1 MKIIGIGDLVLDVYM
16 NEKEIIGITS
26 GMSFANIIY
35 NITRLLKEDK
45 NIGFESIIYGVCG
58 NDIAGNIILKEVEE
72 SGIQTKYITIK
83 DKKDTRK
90 FYIYLDENSNFVAS
104 KKKNYITK
112 KESWYSTSMVK
123 KDIPEELLSKENIYV
138 LGSVSK
144 NFRDIMDKIEEVEGK
159 VCLDLGH
166 IAAFRYISLSK
177 LKEMLTRKYY
187 IVNLNER
194 VAKYLLTRF
203 GYNEYKELK
212 QIFLTD
218 MFIIT
223 KGKEEIEIIL
233 KDNNYILK
241 NDNINYTEKDPS
253 GAGDLLFSHYI
264 VANIIREN
272 NMKTKKDIKE
282 EIQYFTKQELEEIY
296 NNANK
301 EIYNLVSKLGARI
314 GVDIKKPTEE
324 FVKIENTEE
333 ESKEVKEKNIHKLKN
348 AIEKLEE
355 RVESALLKYNEKA
368 EAGLELLKDLETNKN
383 QKYICIGSGGS
394 SIPSEFTKT
403 IINNTFG
410 VDIQTM
416 FPKEYLETNT
426 EKYMDYLNIICFSYS
441 GSSPEIVQ
449 LLNGKYNMAYIV
461 TKANEEDLKI
471 SLKENNVDISKI
483 RIISYN
489 NESSKERGFLS
500 IEGIIVPALIMHML
514 VEKKKK
520 EDILEL
526 FKKQFEKQKEKAE
539 DYFKENIEGLKKAF
553 KKKNIIDIYYDN
565 YTKPI
570 MCDLESKIVETGIY
584 RCTTHE
590 KKNFSHG
597 RFITLEKYPS
607 DVQIYLKLK
616 KDTKYDD
623 ELLKYLKIYS
633 KNLIILEVDEENN
646 NGILELLI
654 YSQLFIYEISKLL
667 KKDLS
672 NPDYSEDSMKI
683 YRYNKE
689 II

>member
-1 MKIIGIGDLVLDVYM
+1 MDIIE
-16 NEKEIIGITS
+16 EKEG
-26 GMSFANIIY
+26 
-35 NITRLLKEDK
+35 
-45 NIGFESIIYGVCG
+45 
-58 NDIAGNIILKEVEE
+58 
-72 SGIQTKYITIK
+72 
-83 DKKDTRK
+83 
-90 FYIYLDENSNFVAS
+90 
-104 KKKNYITK
+104 
-112 KESWYSTSMVK
+112 
-123 KDIPEELLSKENIYV
+123 
-138 LGSVSK
+138 
-144 NFRDIMDKIEEVEGK
+144 KI
-159 VCLDLGH
+159 CLDLGH
-166 IAAFRYISLSK
+166 IAAFRYVLVPD

-187 IVNLNER
+187 MVNLNVK
-194 VAKYLLTRF
+194 VANYLVKRF
-203 GYNEYKELK
+203 GYTDYKELK

-218 MFIIT
+218 ILIIT
-223 KGKEEIEIIL
+223 KGKEEIEIIG
-233 KDNNYILK
+233 KDYDYILK
-241 NDNINYTEKDPS
+241 NNNINYNEKDPT

-264 VANIIREN
+264 VANIIKNNKMEN
-272 NMKTKKDIKE
+272 GENIAKNNGDNVI
-282 EIQYFTKQELEEIY
+282 FTKQELEEIY
-296 NNANK
+296 DNANR

-314 GVDIKKPTEE
+314 GVEVKKPNEE
-324 FVKIENTEE
+324 FLKNENNIDGEEKIA
-333 ESKEVKEKNIHKLKN
+333 KERNIHKLKN

-355 RVESALLKYNEKA
+355 RVKSALLNYNEKA
-368 EAGLELLKDLETNKN
+368 EAGIELLKDLENNKN

-394 SIPSEFTKT
+394 SIPSEYTKT

-426 EKYMDYLNIICFSYS
+426 EKYMEHLNLICFSYS

-489 NESSKERGFLS
+489 NQSTKERGFLS
-500 IEGIIVPALIMHML
+500 IEGIIVPALIMYML

-520 EDILEL
+520 EEIFEL
-526 FKKQFEKQKEKAE
+526 FKKQFEKQKEKVE
-539 DYFKENIEGLKKAF
+539 NYFKENIEVLKKAF

-607 DVQIYLKLK
+607 DVQIYLKSK
-616 KDTKYDD
+616 KDTKYDN

-633 KNLIILEVDEENN
+633 KNLIILEPDEENN

>member
-16 NEKEIIGITS
+16 NEKEIVGITS
-26 GMSFANIIY
+26 GMSFANVIY

-45 NIGFESIIYGVCG
+45 NIEFESIIYGVCG
-58 NDIAGNIILKEVEE
+58 NDIAGNIILKEAEE

-144 NFRDIMDKIEEVEGK
+144 NFRDIMDMIEEKEGK
-159 VCLDLGH
+159 ICLDLGH

-218 MFIIT
+218 MLIIT
-223 KGKEEIEIIL
+223 KGKEEIEIFV

-241 NDNINYTEKDPS
+241 NDNINYNEKDPS

-333 ESKEVKEKNIHKLKN
+333 ESKEVKEKNINKLKN

-355 RVESALLKYNEKA
+355 RVESALLNYNEKA

-426 EKYMDYLNIICFSYS
+426 EKYMEYLNIICFSYS

-449 LLNGKYNMAYIV
+449 LLNGKYNNAYIV
-461 TKANEEDLKI
+461 TKANGEDLKI
-471 SLKENNVDISKI
+471 SLEEKNIDTSKI
-483 RIISYN
+483 RVISYN

-500 IEGIIVPALIMHML
+500 IEGIIVPSLIMYML

-520 EDILEL
+520 EEMIKV
-526 FKKQFEKQKEKAE
+526 FKEQLEKQREKVE
-539 DYFKENIEGLKKAF
+539 NYFKENIEGLKKAF

-623 ELLKYLKIYS
+623 ELLKYLSIYS
-633 KNLIILEVDEENN
+633 KNLIILEPDEENN

>member
-1 MKIIGIGDLVLDVYM
+1 MDIIE
-16 NEKEIIGITS
+16 EKEG
-26 GMSFANIIY
+26 
-35 NITRLLKEDK
+35 
-45 NIGFESIIYGVCG
+45 
-58 NDIAGNIILKEVEE
+58 
-72 SGIQTKYITIK
+72 
-83 DKKDTRK
+83 
-90 FYIYLDENSNFVAS
+90 
-104 KKKNYITK
+104 
-112 KESWYSTSMVK
+112 
-123 KDIPEELLSKENIYV
+123 
-138 LGSVSK
+138 
-144 NFRDIMDKIEEVEGK
+144 KI
-159 VCLDLGH
+159 CLDLGH
-166 IAAFRYISLSK
+166 IAAFRYVLVPD

-187 IVNLNER
+187 MVNLNVK
-194 VAKYLLTRF
+194 VANYLVKRF
-203 GYNEYKELK
+203 GYTDYKELK

-218 MFIIT
+218 ILIIT
-223 KGKEEIEIIL
+223 KGKEEIEIIG
-233 KDNNYILK
+233 KDYDYILK
-241 NDNINYTEKDPS
+241 NNNINYNEKDPT

-264 VANIIREN
+264 VANIIKNNKREN
-272 NMKTKKDIKE
+272 VANIVKNKGDNVI
-282 EIQYFTKQELEEIY
+282 FTKQELEEIY
-296 NNANK
+296 DNANR

-314 GVDIKKPTEE
+314 GVEVKKPNEE
-324 FVKIENTEE
+324 FLKNENNIDGEEKI
-333 ESKEVKEKNIHKLKN
+333 VKERNIHKLKN

-355 RVESALLKYNEKA
+355 RVKSALLNYNEKA

-471 SLKENNVDISKI
+471 SLEEKNIDISKI

-500 IEGIIVPALIMHML
+500 IEGIIVPALIMYML

-520 EDILEL
+520 EDVLTL
-526 FKKQFEKQKEKAE
+526 FKKQFEKQKEKVE
-539 DYFKENIEGLKKAF
+539 NYFKENIEGLKKAF
-553 KKKNIIDIYYDN
+553 KKNNIIDIYYDN

-570 MCDLESKIVETGIY
+570 MCDLESKIVETGIF

-623 ELLKYLKIYS
+623 ELLKYLSIYS
-633 KNLIILEVDEENN
+633 KNLIILEPDEESN

>member
-1 MKIIGIGDLVLDVYM
+1 MDMIE
-16 NEKEIIGITS
+16 EKEG
-26 GMSFANIIY
+26 
-35 NITRLLKEDK
+35 
-45 NIGFESIIYGVCG
+45 
-58 NDIAGNIILKEVEE
+58 
-72 SGIQTKYITIK
+72 
-83 DKKDTRK
+83 
-90 FYIYLDENSNFVAS
+90 
-104 KKKNYITK
+104 
-112 KESWYSTSMVK
+112 
-123 KDIPEELLSKENIYV
+123 
-138 LGSVSK
+138 
-144 NFRDIMDKIEEVEGK
+144 KI
-159 VCLDLGH
+159 CLDLGH
-166 IAAFRYISLSK
+166 IAAFRYVLVPD

-187 IVNLNER
+187 MVNLNVK
-194 VAKYLLTRF
+194 VANYLIKRF
-203 GYNEYKELK
+203 GYTDYKELK
-212 QIFLTD
+212 QIFQTD
-218 MFIIT
+218 ILIIT
-223 KGKEEIEIIL
+223 KGKEEIEIIG
-233 KDNNYILK
+233 KDYDYILK
-241 NDNINYTEKDPS
+241 NNNINYNEKDPT

-264 VANIIREN
+264 VANIIKNNKMEKGEN
-272 NMKTKKDIKE
+272 IAKNKGDNVI
-282 EIQYFTKQELEEIY
+282 FTKQELEEIY
-296 NNANK
+296 DNANR

-314 GVDIKKPTEE
+314 GVEVKKPNEE
-324 FVKIENTEE
+324 FLKIENNIDGEE
-333 ESKEVKEKNIHKLKN
+333 KIAKERNIHKLKN
-348 AIEKLEE
+348 AIDKLEE
-355 RVESALLKYNEKA
+355 RVESALLAYNEKS
-368 EAGLELLKDLETNKN
+368 EAGIELLKDLESNKK

-394 SIPSEFTKT
+394 SIPSEYTKT

-449 LLNGKYNMAYIV
+449 LLNGKYNRAYIV

-471 SLKENNVDISKI
+471 SLKESNVDISKI

-489 NESSKERGFLS
+489 NQSTKERGFLS
-500 IEGIIVPALIMHML
+500 IEGIIVPVLIMHML

-526 FKKQFEKQKEKAE
+526 FKKQFEKQKEKVE
-539 DYFKENIEGLKKAF
+539 NYFKENNEELKKSF
-553 KKKNIIDIYYDN
+553 KKNNIIDIYYDN

-570 MCDLESKIVETGIY
+570 MCDLESKIVETGIF
-584 RCTTHE
+584 RCAIHE

-616 KDTKYDD
+616 KDTKYDN
-623 ELLKYLKIYS
+623 ELLKYLSIYS
-633 KNLIILEVDEENN
+633 KNLIILEADEENN

>member
-1 MKIIGIGDLVLDVYM
+1 MDIIE
-16 NEKEIIGITS
+16 EKEG
-26 GMSFANIIY
+26 
-35 NITRLLKEDK
+35 
-45 NIGFESIIYGVCG
+45 
-58 NDIAGNIILKEVEE
+58 
-72 SGIQTKYITIK
+72 
-83 DKKDTRK
+83 
-90 FYIYLDENSNFVAS
+90 
-104 KKKNYITK
+104 
-112 KESWYSTSMVK
+112 
-123 KDIPEELLSKENIYV
+123 
-138 LGSVSK
+138 
-144 NFRDIMDKIEEVEGK
+144 KI
-159 VCLDLGH
+159 CLDLGH
-166 IAAFRYISLSK
+166 IAAFRYVLVPD

-187 IVNLNER
+187 MVNLNVK
-194 VAKYLLTRF
+194 VANYLVKRF
-203 GYNEYKELK
+203 GYIDYKELK
-212 QIFLTD
+212 QIFQTD
-218 MFIIT
+218 ILIIT
-223 KGKEEIEIIL
+223 KGKEEIEIIG
-233 KDNNYILK
+233 KDYDYILK
-241 NDNINYTEKDPS
+241 NNNINYNEKDPT

-264 VANIIREN
+264 VANIIKNNKRGNREKN
-272 NMKTKKDIKE
+272 KE
-282 EIQYFTKQELEEIY
+282 DNIIFTKQELEEIY
-296 NNANK
+296 DNANR

-314 GVDIKKPTEE
+314 GVEVKKPNEE
-324 FVKIENTEE
+324 FLKNENNIDGEEKIA
-333 ESKEVKEKNIHKLKN
+333 KERNIHKLKN
-348 AIEKLEE
+348 AIDKLEE
-355 RVESALLKYNEKA
+355 RVESALLAYNEKS
-368 EAGLELLKDLETNKN
+368 EAGIELLKDLENNKN

-394 SIPSEFTKT
+394 NIPSEFTKT

-426 EKYMDYLNIICFSYS
+426 EKYMEHLNLICFSYS

-461 TKANEEDLKI
+461 TKANEENLKI

-489 NESSKERGFLS
+489 NQSTKERGFLS
-500 IEGIIVPALIMHML
+500 IEGIIVPSLIIHML
-514 VEKKKK
+514 IKNIKK
-520 EDILEL
+520 EEMLKV
-526 FKKQFEKQKEKAE
+526 FKEQLEKQREKVGK
-539 DYFKENIEGLKKAF
+539 YFKENNEQLKKAF
-553 KKKNIIDIYYDN
+553 KKNNIIDIYYDN

-584 RCTTHE
+584 RCATHE

-623 ELLKYLKIYS
+623 ELLKYLSIYG
-633 KNLIILEVDEENN
+633 KNLIILEPDEEDNK
-646 NGILELLI
+646 GILELLI

>member
-1 MKIIGIGDLVLDVYM
+1 MDIIE
-16 NEKEIIGITS
+16 EKEG
-26 GMSFANIIY
+26 
-35 NITRLLKEDK
+35 
-45 NIGFESIIYGVCG
+45 
-58 NDIAGNIILKEVEE
+58 
-72 SGIQTKYITIK
+72 
-83 DKKDTRK
+83 
-90 FYIYLDENSNFVAS
+90 
-104 KKKNYITK
+104 
-112 KESWYSTSMVK
+112 
-123 KDIPEELLSKENIYV
+123 
-138 LGSVSK
+138 
-144 NFRDIMDKIEEVEGK
+144 KI
-159 VCLDLGH
+159 CLDLGH
-166 IAAFRYISLSK
+166 IAAFRYVLVPD

-187 IVNLNER
+187 MVNLNVK
-194 VAKYLLTRF
+194 VANYLVKRF
-203 GYNEYKELK
+203 GYTDYKELK
-212 QIFLTD
+212 QIFQTD
-218 MFIIT
+218 ILIIT
-223 KGKEEIEIIL
+223 KGKEEIEIIG
-233 KDNNYILK
+233 KDYDYILK
-241 NDNINYTEKDPS
+241 NNNINYNEKDPT

-264 VANIIREN
+264 VANIIKNNKREN
-272 NMKTKKDIKE
+272 GGNITKNKGDNVI
-282 EIQYFTKQELEEIY
+282 FTKQELEEIY
-296 NNANK
+296 DNANK

-314 GVDIKKPTEE
+314 GVEVKKPNEE
-324 FVKIENTEE
+324 FLKIENNIDDEE
-333 ESKEVKEKNIHKLKN
+333 KNLKERNIHKLKN
-348 AIEKLEE
+348 AIDKLEE
-355 RVESALLKYNEKA
+355 RVESALLAYNEKS
-368 EAGLELLKDLETNKN
+368 EAGIELLKDLENNKN

-394 SIPSEFTKT
+394 NIPSEFTKT

-426 EKYMDYLNIICFSYS
+426 EKYMEHLNLICFSYS

-449 LLNGKYNMAYIV
+449 LLNGKYNKVYIV
-461 TKANEEDLKI
+461 TKANEDDLKI

-489 NESSKERGFLS
+489 NQSTKERGFLS

-520 EDILEL
+520 DDILEL
-526 FKKQFEKQKEKAE
+526 FKKQFEKQKVEK
-539 DYFKENIEGLKKAF
+539 YFKENNEQLKKAF
-553 KKKNIIDIYYDN
+553 KKNNIIDIYYDN

-584 RCTTHE
+584 RCATHE

-616 KDTKYDD
+616 KDTKYDN

-633 KNLIILEVDEENN
+633 KNLIILESDEEND

>member
-26 GMSFANIIY
+26 GMSFANLIY

-45 NIGFESIIYGVCG
+45 NIEFESIIYGVCG
-58 NDIAGNIILKEVEE
+58 NDIAGNIILKELEE

-123 KDIPEELLSKENIYV
+123 KDIPEELLSRENIYV

-159 VCLDLGH
+159 VCLDLGQT
-166 IAAFRYISLSK
+166 ASFRYISLSK

-218 MFIIT
+218 MLIIT
-223 KGKEEIEIIL
+223 KGKEEIEIFV
-233 KDNNYILK
+233 KDINYVLK
-241 NDNINYTEKDPS
+241 NENINYTEKDPS

-264 VANIIREN
+264 VANILREN

-282 EIQYFTKQELEEIY
+282 ESQYFTKQELEQIY
-296 NNANK
+296 NNANE

-355 RVESALLKYNEKA
+355 RVESALLNYNEKS
-368 EAGLELLKDLETNKN
+368 EAGLELLKDLESNKK

-410 VDIQTM
+410 IDIQTM

-449 LLNGKYNMAYIV
+449 LLNGKYNKAYIV
-461 TKANEEDLKI
+461 TKANEDDLKI
-471 SLKENNVDISKI
+471 SLKESNVDISKV

-500 IEGIIVPALIMHML
+500 IEGIIVPALIMYML

-526 FKKQFEKQKEKAE
+526 FKKQFDKQKEKVE
-539 DYFKENIEGLKKAF
+539 NYFKENIEGLKKAF

-570 MCDLESKIVETGIY
+570 MCDLESKIVETGIF
-584 RCTTHE
+584 RCAIHE

-616 KDTKYDD
+616 KDTKYDN
-623 ELLKYLKIYS
+623 ELLKYLSIYS
-633 KNLIILEVDEENN
+633 KNLIILEPDEENN

-672 NPDYSEDSMKI
+672 NPDYSEYSMKI

>member
-1 MKIIGIGDLVLDVYM
+1 MDMIE
-16 NEKEIIGITS
+16 EKEG
-26 GMSFANIIY
+26 
-35 NITRLLKEDK
+35 
-45 NIGFESIIYGVCG
+45 
-58 NDIAGNIILKEVEE
+58 
-72 SGIQTKYITIK
+72 
-83 DKKDTRK
+83 
-90 FYIYLDENSNFVAS
+90 
-104 KKKNYITK
+104 
-112 KESWYSTSMVK
+112 
-123 KDIPEELLSKENIYV
+123 
-138 LGSVSK
+138 
-144 NFRDIMDKIEEVEGK
+144 KI
-159 VCLDLGH
+159 CLDLGH
-166 IAAFRYISLSK
+166 IAAFRYVLVPD

-187 IVNLNER
+187 MVNLNVK
-194 VAKYLLTRF
+194 VANYLVKRF
-203 GYNEYKELK
+203 GYTDYKELK

-218 MFIIT
+218 ILIIT
-223 KGKEEIEIIL
+223 KGKEEIEIIG
-233 KDNNYILK
+233 KDYDYILK
-241 NDNINYTEKDPS
+241 NNNINYNEKDPT

-264 VANIIREN
+264 VANIIKNNKMEN
-272 NMKTKKDIKE
+272 GENIAKNKGDNVI
-282 EIQYFTKQELEEIY
+282 FTKQELEEIY
-296 NNANK
+296 DNANR

-314 GVDIKKPTEE
+314 SVEVKKPNEE
-324 FVKIENTEE
+324 FLKIENNIDGEE
-333 ESKEVKEKNIHKLKN
+333 KNSKERNIHKLKN
-348 AIEKLEE
+348 AIDKLEE
-355 RVESALLKYNEKA
+355 RVESALLNYNEKA
-368 EAGLELLKDLETNKN
+368 EAGLELLKDLESNKK

-394 SIPSEFTKT
+394 SIPSEYTKT

-416 FPKEYLETNT
+416 FPKGYLETNT

-449 LLNGKYNMAYIV
+449 LLNGKYNRAYIV

-471 SLKENNVDISKI
+471 SLKESNVDISKI

-489 NESSKERGFLS
+489 NQSTKERGFLS
-500 IEGIIVPALIMHML
+500 IEGIIVPVLIMHML

-526 FKKQFEKQKEKAE
+526 FKKQFEKQKEKVE
-539 DYFKENIEGLKKAF
+539 NYFKENNEELKKSF
-553 KKKNIIDIYYDN
+553 KKNNIIDIYYDN

-570 MCDLESKIVETGIY
+570 MCDLESKIVETGIF
-584 RCTTHE
+584 RCAIHE

-616 KDTKYDD
+616 KDTKYDN
-623 ELLKYLKIYS
+623 ELLKYLSIYS
-633 KNLIILEVDEENN
+633 KNLIILEADEENN

>member
-1 MKIIGIGDLVLDVYM
+1 MYIIE
-16 NEKEIIGITS
+16 EKEG
-26 GMSFANIIY
+26 
-35 NITRLLKEDK
+35 
-45 NIGFESIIYGVCG
+45 
-58 NDIAGNIILKEVEE
+58 
-72 SGIQTKYITIK
+72 
-83 DKKDTRK
+83 
-90 FYIYLDENSNFVAS
+90 
-104 KKKNYITK
+104 
-112 KESWYSTSMVK
+112 
-123 KDIPEELLSKENIYV
+123 
-138 LGSVSK
+138 
-144 NFRDIMDKIEEVEGK
+144 KI
-159 VCLDLGH
+159 CLDLGH
-166 IAAFRYISLSK
+166 IAAFRYVLVPD

-187 IVNLNER
+187 MVNLNVK
-194 VAKYLLTRF
+194 VANYLVKRF
-203 GYNEYKELK
+203 GYTDYKELK
-212 QIFLTD
+212 QIFQTD
-218 MFIIT
+218 ILIIT
-223 KGKEEIEIIL
+223 KGKEEIEIIG
-233 KDNNYILK
+233 KDYDYILK
-241 NDNINYTEKDPS
+241 NNNINYNEKDPT

-264 VANIIREN
+264 VANIIKNNKMEKGEN
-272 NMKTKKDIKE
+272 IAKNNGDNVI
-282 EIQYFTKQELEEIY
+282 FTKQELEEIY
-296 NNANK
+296 DNANR

-314 GVDIKKPTEE
+314 GVEVKKPNEE
-324 FVKIENTEE
+324 FLKNENNIDGEEKIA
-333 ESKEVKEKNIHKLKN
+333 KERNIHKLKN
-348 AIEKLEE
+348 AIDKLEE
-355 RVESALLKYNEKA
+355 RVESALLAYNEKS
-368 EAGLELLKDLETNKN
+368 EAGIELLKDLESNKK

-394 SIPSEFTKT
+394 SIPSEYTKT

-426 EKYMDYLNIICFSYS
+426 EKYMEHLNLICFSYS

-449 LLNGKYNMAYIV
+449 LLNGKYNKTYIV

-489 NESSKERGFLS
+489 NQSTKERGFLS
-500 IEGIIVPALIMHML
+500 IEGIIVPYLRIHML
-514 VEKKKK
+514 IKNIKKEEMQKVFKEQLEKQREKVEK
-520 EDILEL
+520 
-526 FKKQFEKQKEKAE
+526 
-539 DYFKENIEGLKKAF
+539 YFKENNEQLKRAF
-553 KKKNIIDIYYDN
+553 KKNNIIDIYYDN

-570 MCDLESKIVETGIY
+570 MCDLESKIVETGIF
-584 RCTTHE
+584 RCTIHE

-616 KDTKYDD
+616 KDTKYDN

-633 KNLIILEVDEENN
+633 KNLIILESDEEND

-654 YSQLFIYEISKLL
+654 YSQLFIYEISKLI

>member
-1 MKIIGIGDLVLDVYM
+1 MDIIE
-16 NEKEIIGITS
+16 EKEG
-26 GMSFANIIY
+26 
-35 NITRLLKEDK
+35 
-45 NIGFESIIYGVCG
+45 
-58 NDIAGNIILKEVEE
+58 
-72 SGIQTKYITIK
+72 
-83 DKKDTRK
+83 
-90 FYIYLDENSNFVAS
+90 
-104 KKKNYITK
+104 
-112 KESWYSTSMVK
+112 
-123 KDIPEELLSKENIYV
+123 
-138 LGSVSK
+138 
-144 NFRDIMDKIEEVEGK
+144 KI
-159 VCLDLGH
+159 CLDLGH
-166 IAAFRYISLSK
+166 IAAFRYVLVPD

-187 IVNLNER
+187 MVNLNVK
-194 VAKYLLTRF
+194 VANYLVKRF
-203 GYNEYKELK
+203 GYIDYKELK
-212 QIFLTD
+212 QIFQTD
-218 MFIIT
+218 ILIIT
-223 KGKEEIEIIL
+223 KGKEEIEIIG
-233 KDNNYILK
+233 KDYDYILK
-241 NDNINYTEKDPS
+241 NNNINYNEKDPT

-264 VANIIREN
+264 VANIIKNNKREN
-272 NMKTKKDIKE
+272 GGNITKNKGDNVI
-282 EIQYFTKQELEEIY
+282 FTKQELEEIY
-296 NNANK
+296 DNANK

-314 GVDIKKPTEE
+314 GVEVKKPNEE
-324 FVKIENTEE
+324 FLKIENNIDDEE
-333 ESKEVKEKNIHKLKN
+333 KNLKERNIHKLKN
-348 AIEKLEE
+348 AIDKLEE
-355 RVESALLKYNEKA
+355 RVESALLAYNEKS
-368 EAGLELLKDLETNKN
+368 EAGIELLKDLENNKN

-394 SIPSEFTKT
+394 NIPSEFTKT

-426 EKYMDYLNIICFSYS
+426 EKYMEHLNLICFSYS

-449 LLNGKYNMAYIV
+449 LLNGKYNKVYIV
-461 TKANEEDLKI
+461 TKANEDDLKI

-489 NESSKERGFLS
+489 NQSTKERGFLS

-520 EDILEL
+520 DDILEL
-526 FKKQFEKQKEKAE
+526 FKKQFEKQKEKVE
-539 DYFKENIEGLKKAF
+539 KYFKENNEQLKKAF
-553 KKKNIIDIYYDN
+553 KKNNIIDIYYDN

-584 RCTTHE
+584 RCATHE

-616 KDTKYDD
+616 KDTKYDN
-623 ELLKYLKIYS
+623 ELLKYLKIYR
-633 KNLIILEVDEENN
+633 KNLIILESDEENDN
-646 NGILELLI
+646 EILELLI

>member
-1 MKIIGIGDLVLDVYM
+1 MDIIE
-16 NEKEIIGITS
+16 EKEG
-26 GMSFANIIY
+26 
-35 NITRLLKEDK
+35 
-45 NIGFESIIYGVCG
+45 
-58 NDIAGNIILKEVEE
+58 
-72 SGIQTKYITIK
+72 
-83 DKKDTRK
+83 
-90 FYIYLDENSNFVAS
+90 
-104 KKKNYITK
+104 
-112 KESWYSTSMVK
+112 
-123 KDIPEELLSKENIYV
+123 
-138 LGSVSK
+138 
-144 NFRDIMDKIEEVEGK
+144 KI
-159 VCLDLGH
+159 CLDLGH
-166 IAAFRYISLSK
+166 IAAFRYVLVPD

-187 IVNLNER
+187 MVNLNVK
-194 VAKYLLTRF
+194 VANYLVKRF
-203 GYNEYKELK
+203 GYTDYKELK
-212 QIFLTD
+212 QIFQTD
-218 MFIIT
+218 ILIIT
-223 KGKEEIEIIL
+223 KGKEEIEIIG
-233 KDNNYILK
+233 KDYDYILK
-241 NDNINYTEKDPS
+241 NNNINYNEKDPT

-264 VANIIREN
+264 VANIIKNNKMEN
-272 NMKTKKDIKE
+272 GENIAKNKGDNVI
-282 EIQYFTKQELEEIY
+282 FTKQELEEIY
-296 NNANK
+296 DNANR

-314 GVDIKKPTEE
+314 GVEVKKPNEE
-324 FVKIENTEE
+324 FLKIENNIDGEE
-333 ESKEVKEKNIHKLKN
+333 KIAKERNIHKLKN
-348 AIEKLEE
+348 AIDKLEE
-355 RVESALLKYNEKA
+355 RVESALLAYNEKA
-368 EAGLELLKDLETNKN
+368 EAGIKLLKDLETNKN

-394 SIPSEFTKT
+394 SIPSEYTKT

-426 EKYMDYLNIICFSYS
+426 EKHMEHLNLICFSYS
-441 GSSPEIVQ
+441 GSSTEIVQ
-449 LLNGKYNMAYIV
+449 LLNGKYNKAYIV

-489 NESSKERGFLS
+489 NQSTKERGFLS
-500 IEGIIVPALIMHML
+500 IEGIIVPSLIIHML
-514 VEKKKK
+514 IKNIKK
-520 EDILEL
+520 EKMIKV
-526 FKKQFEKQKEKAE
+526 FKKQLEKQREKVE
-539 DYFKENIEGLKKAF
+539 NYFKENIEVLKKAF

-570 MCDLESKIVETGIY
+570 MCDLESKIVETGIF
-584 RCTTHE
+584 RCTIHE

-616 KDTKYDD
+616 KDTKYDN

-633 KNLIILEVDEENN
+633 KNLIILESDEEND

-654 YSQLFIYEISKLL
+654 YSQLFIYEISKLI

>member
-1 MKIIGIGDLVLDVYM
+1 MYM
-16 NEKEIIGITS
+16 IEEKEG
-26 GMSFANIIY
+26 
-35 NITRLLKEDK
+35 
-45 NIGFESIIYGVCG
+45 
-58 NDIAGNIILKEVEE
+58 
-72 SGIQTKYITIK
+72 
-83 DKKDTRK
+83 
-90 FYIYLDENSNFVAS
+90 
-104 KKKNYITK
+104 
-112 KESWYSTSMVK
+112 
-123 KDIPEELLSKENIYV
+123 
-138 LGSVSK
+138 
-144 NFRDIMDKIEEVEGK
+144 KI
-159 VCLDLGH
+159 CLDLGH
-166 IAAFRYISLSK
+166 IAAFRYVLVPD

-187 IVNLNER
+187 MVNLNVK
-194 VAKYLLTRF
+194 VANYLVKRF
-203 GYNEYKELK
+203 GYTDYKELK
-212 QIFLTD
+212 QIFQTD
-218 MFIIT
+218 ILIIT
-223 KGKEEIEIIL
+223 KGKEEIEIIG
-233 KDNNYILK
+233 KDYDYILK
-241 NDNINYTEKDPS
+241 NNNINYNEKDPT

-264 VANIIREN
+264 VANIIKNNKRGNREKN
-272 NMKTKKDIKE
+272 KE
-282 EIQYFTKQELEEIY
+282 DNIIFTKQELEQIY
-296 NNANK
+296 NNANE

-333 ESKEVKEKNIHKLKN
+333 ELKEVKEKNIHKLKN

-355 RVESALLKYNEKA
+355 RVESALLNYNEKA
-368 EAGLELLKDLETNKN
+368 EAGLELLKDLESNKK

-410 VDIQTM
+410 IDIQTM

-471 SLKENNVDISKI
+471 SLEEKNIDISKI

-500 IEGIIVPALIMHML
+500 IEGIIVPALIMYML

-520 EDILEL
+520 DDILEL
-526 FKKQFEKQKEKAE
+526 FKKRFEKQKEKVE
-539 DYFKENIEGLKKAF
+539 KYFKENNEQLKKAF
-553 KKKNIIDIYYDN
+553 KKNNIIDIYYDN

-570 MCDLESKIVETGIY
+570 MCDLESKIVETGIF

-623 ELLKYLKIYS
+623 ELLKYLSIYS
-633 KNLIILEVDEENN
+633 KNLIILEPDEENN

>member
-26 GMSFANIIY
+26 GMSFSNVIY

-45 NIGFESIIYGVCG
+45 NIEFESIIYGVCG
-58 NDIAGNIILKEVEE
+58 NDIAGNIILKEAEE

-90 FYIYLDENSNFVAS
+90 FYIYLDENSNFLAS

-159 VCLDLGH
+159 VCLDLGQT
-166 IAAFRYISLSK
+166 ASFRYISLSK
-177 LKEMLTRKYY
+177 LKEMLARKYY

-218 MFIIT
+218 MLIIT
-223 KGKEEIEIIL
+223 KGKEEIEIFV
-233 KDNNYILK
+233 KDINYVLK
-241 NDNINYTEKDPS
+241 NENINYTEKDPS

-264 VANIIREN
+264 VVNILREN
-272 NMKTKKDIKE
+272 DMKTKKDIKE
-282 EIQYFTKQELEEIY
+282 ESQYFTKQELEQIY

-355 RVESALLKYNEKA
+355 RVESALLNYNEKA
-368 EAGLELLKDLETNKN
+368 EAGLELLKDLESNKK

-394 SIPSEFTKT
+394 SIPSEYTKT

-410 VDIQTM
+410 IDIQTM

-426 EKYMDYLNIICFSYS
+426 EKYMEYLNIICFSYS

-449 LLNGKYNMAYIV
+449 LLNGKYNKAYIV
-461 TKANEEDLKI
+461 TKANEDDLKI
-471 SLKENNVDISKI
+471 SLKESNVDISKI

-520 EDILEL
+520 EDIFEL
-526 FKKQFEKQKEKAE
+526 LKKQFEKQKEKVE
-539 DYFKENIEGLKKAF
+539 NYFNDNNEELKKAF
-553 KKKNIIDIYYDN
+553 KKNNIIDIYYDN

-570 MCDLESKIVETGIY
+570 MCDLESKIVETGIF
-584 RCTTHE
+584 RCAIHE

-616 KDTKYDD
+616 KDTKYDN
-623 ELLKYLKIYS
+623 ELLKYLSIYS
-633 KNLIILEVDEENN
+633 KNLIILEPDEENN

>member
-1 MKIIGIGDLVLDVYM
+1 MDIIE
-16 NEKEIIGITS
+16 EKEG
-26 GMSFANIIY
+26 
-35 NITRLLKEDK
+35 
-45 NIGFESIIYGVCG
+45 
-58 NDIAGNIILKEVEE
+58 
-72 SGIQTKYITIK
+72 
-83 DKKDTRK
+83 
-90 FYIYLDENSNFVAS
+90 
-104 KKKNYITK
+104 
-112 KESWYSTSMVK
+112 
-123 KDIPEELLSKENIYV
+123 
-138 LGSVSK
+138 
-144 NFRDIMDKIEEVEGK
+144 KI
-159 VCLDLGH
+159 CLDLGH
-166 IAAFRYISLSK
+166 IAAFRYVLVPD

-187 IVNLNER
+187 MVNLNVK
-194 VAKYLLTRF
+194 VANYLVKRF
-203 GYNEYKELK
+203 GYTDYKELK

-218 MFIIT
+218 ILIIT
-223 KGKEEIEIIL
+223 KGKEEIEIIG
-233 KDNNYILK
+233 KDYDYILK
-241 NDNINYTEKDPS
+241 NNNINYNEKDPT

-264 VANIIREN
+264 VANIIKNNKREN
-272 NMKTKKDIKE
+272 VANIVKNKGDNVI
-282 EIQYFTKQELEEIY
+282 FTKQELEEIY
-296 NNANK
+296 DNANR

-314 GVDIKKPTEE
+314 GVEVKKPNEE
-324 FVKIENTEE
+324 FLKNENNIDGEEKI
-333 ESKEVKEKNIHKLKN
+333 VKERNIHKLKN

-355 RVESALLKYNEKA
+355 RVKSALLNYNEKA
-368 EAGLELLKDLETNKN
+368 EAGLELLKDLESNKK

-394 SIPSEFTKT
+394 SIPSEFAKT

-449 LLNGKYNMAYIV
+449 LLNGKYNKAYIV

-471 SLKENNVDISKI
+471 SLEESNVDISKI

-489 NESSKERGFLS
+489 NQSTKERGFLS
-500 IEGIIVPALIMHML
+500 IEGIIVPSLIIHML
-514 VEKKKK
+514 IKNIKK
-520 EDILEL
+520 EEMLKV
-526 FKKQFEKQKEKAE
+526 FKEQFEKQREKVGK
-539 DYFKENIEGLKKAF
+539 YFKENNEQLKKAF
-553 KKKNIIDIYYDN
+553 KKNNIIDIYYDN

-570 MCDLESKIVETGIY
+570 MCDLESKIVETGIF
-584 RCTTHE
+584 RCTIHE

-607 DVQIYLKLK
+607 DVQIYLKSK
-616 KDTKYDD
+616 RDTKYDN

-633 KNLIILEVDEENN
+633 KNLIILESDEEND

>member
-1 MKIIGIGDLVLDVYM
+1 M
-16 NEKEIIGITS
+16 
-26 GMSFANIIY
+26 
-35 NITRLLKEDK
+35 
-45 NIGFESIIYGVCG
+45 
-58 NDIAGNIILKEVEE
+58 DI
-72 SGIQTKYITIK
+72 
-83 DKKDTRK
+83 
-90 FYIYLDENSNFVAS
+90 
-104 KKKNYITK
+104 
-112 KESWYSTSMVK
+112 
-123 KDIPEELLSKENIYV
+123 
-138 LGSVSK
+138 
-144 NFRDIMDKIEEVEGK
+144 IEEREGK
-159 VCLDLGH
+159 ICLDLGH
-166 IAAFRYISLSK
+166 IAAFRYVLVPD

-187 IVNLNER
+187 MVNLNVK
-194 VAKYLLTRF
+194 VANYLVKRF
-203 GYNEYKELK
+203 GYTDYKELK
-212 QIFLTD
+212 QIFQTD
-218 MFIIT
+218 ILIIT
-223 KGKEEIEIIL
+223 KGKEEIEIIC
-233 KDNNYILK
+233 KDYDYILK
-241 NDNINYTEKDPS
+241 NNNINYNEKDPT

-264 VANIIREN
+264 VANIIKNNKMEKGEN
-272 NMKTKKDIKE
+272 IAKNNGDNVI
-282 EIQYFTKQELEEIY
+282 FTKQELEEIY
-296 NNANK
+296 DNANR

-314 GVDIKKPTEE
+314 GVEVKKPNEE
-324 FVKIENTEE
+324 FLKNENNIDGEEKIT
-333 ESKEVKEKNIHKLKN
+333 KERNIHKLKN
-348 AIEKLEE
+348 AIDKLEE
-355 RVESALLKYNEKA
+355 RVESALLAYNEKS
-368 EAGLELLKDLETNKN
+368 EAGIELLKDLEDNKN

-394 SIPSEFTKT
+394 SIPSEYTKT

-410 VDIQTM
+410 VNIQTM

-426 EKYMDYLNIICFSYS
+426 EKYMEHLNLICFSYS
-441 GSSPEIVQ
+441 GSSPEIIQ
-449 LLNGKYNMAYIV
+449 LLNGKYNKVYIV

-483 RIISYN
+483 RIVSYN
-489 NESSKERGFLS
+489 NGSSKERGFLS
-500 IEGIIVPALIMHML
+500 IEGIIVPSLIIHML
-514 VEKKKK
+514 VEKKNK

-526 FKKQFEKQKEKAE
+526 FKKQFEKQKEKVE
-539 DYFKENIEGLKKAF
+539 KYFKENNEQLKKAF
-553 KKKNIIDIYYDN
+553 KKNNIIDIYYDN

-616 KDTKYDD
+616 KDTKYDN

-633 KNLIILEVDEENN
+633 KNLIILESDEEDD

>member
-1 MKIIGIGDLVLDVYM
+1 MYFGNVSKSFREIMDMIE
-16 NEKEIIGITS
+16 EKEG
-26 GMSFANIIY
+26 
-35 NITRLLKEDK
+35 
-45 NIGFESIIYGVCG
+45 
-58 NDIAGNIILKEVEE
+58 
-72 SGIQTKYITIK
+72 
-83 DKKDTRK
+83 
-90 FYIYLDENSNFVAS
+90 
-104 KKKNYITK
+104 
-112 KESWYSTSMVK
+112 
-123 KDIPEELLSKENIYV
+123 
-138 LGSVSK
+138 
-144 NFRDIMDKIEEVEGK
+144 KI
-159 VCLDLGH
+159 CLDLGH
-166 IAAFRYISLSK
+166 IAAFRYVLVLD

-187 IVNLNER
+187 MVNLNVK
-194 VAKYLLTRF
+194 VANYLVKRF
-203 GYNEYKELK
+203 GYTDYKELK

-218 MFIIT
+218 ILIIT
-223 KGKEEIEIIL
+223 KGKEEIEIIC
-233 KDNNYILK
+233 KDYDYILK
-241 NDNINYTEKDPS
+241 NNNINYNEKDPT

-264 VANIIREN
+264 VANIIKNNKMEN
-272 NMKTKKDIKE
+272 GKNIAKNKGDNVI
-282 EIQYFTKQELEEIY
+282 FTKQELEEIY
-296 NNANK
+296 DNANR

-314 GVDIKKPTEE
+314 GIEVKKPNEE
-324 FVKIENTEE
+324 FLKNENNIDGEEKIA
-333 ESKEVKEKNIHKLKN
+333 KERNIHKLKN

-355 RVESALLKYNEKA
+355 RVKSALLNYNEKA
-368 EAGLELLKDLETNKN
+368 EAGLELLKDLESNKK

-394 SIPSEFTKT
+394 SIPSEYTKT

-449 LLNGKYNMAYIV
+449 LLNGKYNNAYIV

-471 SLKENNVDISKI
+471 SLKENNVDISKV

-514 VEKKKK
+514 IKNIKK
-520 EDILEL
+520 EEMLKV
-526 FKKQFEKQKEKAE
+526 FKEQFEKQREKVGK
-539 DYFKENIEGLKKAF
+539 YFIENNEELKKAF
-553 KKKNIIDIYYDN
+553 KKNNIIDIYYDN

-570 MCDLESKIVETGIY
+570 MCDLESKIVETGIF
-584 RCTTHE
+584 RCTIHE

-607 DVQIYLKLK
+607 DVQIYLKSK
-616 KDTKYDD
+616 RDTKYDN

-633 KNLIILEVDEENN
+633 KNLIILESDEEND

>member
-1 MKIIGIGDLVLDVYM
+1 MDIIE
-16 NEKEIIGITS
+16 EKEG
-26 GMSFANIIY
+26 
-35 NITRLLKEDK
+35 
-45 NIGFESIIYGVCG
+45 
-58 NDIAGNIILKEVEE
+58 
-72 SGIQTKYITIK
+72 
-83 DKKDTRK
+83 
-90 FYIYLDENSNFVAS
+90 
-104 KKKNYITK
+104 
-112 KESWYSTSMVK
+112 
-123 KDIPEELLSKENIYV
+123 
-138 LGSVSK
+138 
-144 NFRDIMDKIEEVEGK
+144 KI
-159 VCLDLGH
+159 CLDLGH
-166 IAAFRYISLSK
+166 IAAFRYVLVPD

-187 IVNLNER
+187 MVNLNVK
-194 VAKYLLTRF
+194 VANYLVKRF
-203 GYNEYKELK
+203 GYTDYKELK
-212 QIFLTD
+212 QIFQTD
-218 MFIIT
+218 ILIIT
-223 KGKEEIEIIL
+223 KGKEEIEIIG
-233 KDNNYILK
+233 KDYDYILK
-241 NDNINYTEKDPS
+241 NNNINYNEKDPT

-264 VANIIREN
+264 VANIIKNNKMEKGEN
-272 NMKTKKDIKE
+272 IAKNNGDNVI
-282 EIQYFTKQELEEIY
+282 FTKQELEEIY
-296 NNANK
+296 DNANR

-314 GVDIKKPTEE
+314 GVEVKKPNEE
-324 FVKIENTEE
+324 FLKNENNIDGEEKIT
-333 ESKEVKEKNIHKLKN
+333 KERNIHKLKN
-348 AIEKLEE
+348 AIDKLEE
-355 RVESALLKYNEKA
+355 RVESALLAYNEKS
-368 EAGLELLKDLETNKN
+368 EAGIELLKDLENNKN

-394 SIPSEFTKT
+394 SIPSEYTKT

-426 EKYMDYLNIICFSYS
+426 EKYMEHLNLICFSYS

-449 LLNGKYNMAYIV
+449 LLNGKYNKTYIV

-489 NESSKERGFLS
+489 NQSTKERGFLS
-500 IEGIIVPALIMHML
+500 IEGIIVPSLIVHML
-514 VEKKKK
+514 IKNIKKEKMIKVFKEQLEKQREKVEK
-520 EDILEL
+520 
-526 FKKQFEKQKEKAE
+526 
-539 DYFKENIEGLKKAF
+539 YFKENNEQLKRAF
-553 KKKNIIDIYYDN
+553 KKNNIIDIYYDN

-570 MCDLESKIVETGIY
+570 MCDLESKIVETGIF
-584 RCTTHE
+584 RCTIHE

-616 KDTKYDD
+616 KDTKYDN

-633 KNLIILEVDEENN
+633 KNLIILESDEEND

-672 NPDYSEDSMKI
+672 NPDYSKDSMKI

>member
-26 GMSFANIIY
+26 GMSFANVIY

-45 NIGFESIIYGVCG
+45 NIEFESIIYGVCG
-58 NDIAGNIILKEVEE
+58 NDIAGNIILKEAEE

-83 DKKDTRK
+83 DKKNTRK

-123 KDIPEELLSKENIYV
+123 KDIPEELLSRENIYV

-144 NFRDIMDKIEEVEGK
+144 NFRDIMDMIEEKEGK
-159 VCLDLGH
+159 ICLDLGH

-218 MFIIT
+218 MLIIT
-223 KGKEEIEIIL
+223 KGKEEIEIFV
-233 KDNNYILK
+233 KDISYVLK
-241 NDNINYTEKDPS
+241 NENINYNEKDPS

-264 VANIIREN
+264 VANIIKEN

-282 EIQYFTKQELEEIY
+282 ESQYFTKQELEEIY

-333 ESKEVKEKNIHKLKN
+333 ESKEVKEKNINKLKN

-355 RVESALLKYNEKA
+355 RVESALLNYNEKA

-471 SLKENNVDISKI
+471 SLKESNIDISKI
-483 RIISYN
+483 RVISYN

-500 IEGIIVPALIMHML
+500 IEGIIVPALIMYML

-520 EDILEL
+520 EDVLTL
-526 FKKQFEKQKEKAE
+526 FKKQFEKQKEKVE
-539 DYFKENIEGLKKAF
+539 NYFKENIEGLKKAF

-565 YTKPI
+565 YSKPI

-584 RCTTHE
+584 RCATHE

-623 ELLKYLKIYS
+623 ELLKYLSIYS
-633 KNLIILEVDEENN
+633 KNLIILEPDEENN

>member
-1 MKIIGIGDLVLDVYM
+1 MYM
-16 NEKEIIGITS
+16 IEEKEG
-26 GMSFANIIY
+26 
-35 NITRLLKEDK
+35 
-45 NIGFESIIYGVCG
+45 
-58 NDIAGNIILKEVEE
+58 
-72 SGIQTKYITIK
+72 
-83 DKKDTRK
+83 
-90 FYIYLDENSNFVAS
+90 
-104 KKKNYITK
+104 
-112 KESWYSTSMVK
+112 
-123 KDIPEELLSKENIYV
+123 
-138 LGSVSK
+138 
-144 NFRDIMDKIEEVEGK
+144 KI
-159 VCLDLGH
+159 CLDLGH
-166 IAAFRYISLSK
+166 IAAFRYVLVPD

-187 IVNLNER
+187 MVNLNVK
-194 VAKYLLTRF
+194 VANYLVKRF
-203 GYNEYKELK
+203 GYTDYKELK

-218 MFIIT
+218 ILIIT
-223 KGKEEIEIIL
+223 KGKEEIEIIC
-233 KDNNYILK
+233 KDYDYILK
-241 NDNINYTEKDPS
+241 NNNINYNEKDPT

-264 VANIIREN
+264 VANIIKNNKMEN
-272 NMKTKKDIKE
+272 GENIAKNKGDNVI
-282 EIQYFTKQELEEIY
+282 FTKQELEEIY
-296 NNANK
+296 DNANR

-314 GVDIKKPTEE
+314 GVEVKKPNEE
-324 FVKIENTEE
+324 FLKNENNIDGEEKIA
-333 ESKEVKEKNIHKLKN
+333 KERNIHKLKN

-355 RVESALLKYNEKA
+355 RVKSALLNYNEKA
-368 EAGLELLKDLETNKN
+368 EAGIELLKDLENNKN

-394 SIPSEFTKT
+394 SIPSEFAKT

-449 LLNGKYNMAYIV
+449 LLNGKYNKAYIV

-471 SLKENNVDISKI
+471 SLEESNVDISKI

-489 NESSKERGFLS
+489 NQSTKERGFLS
-500 IEGIIVPALIMHML
+500 IEGIIVPSLIIHML
-514 VEKKKK
+514 IKNIKK
-520 EDILEL
+520 EEMLKV
-526 FKKQFEKQKEKAE
+526 FKEQFEKQREKVGK
-539 DYFKENIEGLKKAF
+539 YFKENNEQLKKAF
-553 KKKNIIDIYYDN
+553 KKNNIIDIYYDN

-607 DVQIYLKLK
+607 DVQIYLKSK
-616 KDTKYDD
+616 KDTKYDN

-633 KNLIILEVDEENN
+633 KNLIILEPDEENN

>member
-1 MKIIGIGDLVLDVYM
+1 MYM
-16 NEKEIIGITS
+16 IEEKEG
-26 GMSFANIIY
+26 
-35 NITRLLKEDK
+35 
-45 NIGFESIIYGVCG
+45 
-58 NDIAGNIILKEVEE
+58 
-72 SGIQTKYITIK
+72 
-83 DKKDTRK
+83 
-90 FYIYLDENSNFVAS
+90 
-104 KKKNYITK
+104 
-112 KESWYSTSMVK
+112 
-123 KDIPEELLSKENIYV
+123 
-138 LGSVSK
+138 
-144 NFRDIMDKIEEVEGK
+144 KI
-159 VCLDLGH
+159 CLDLGH
-166 IAAFRYISLSK
+166 IAAFRYVLVPD

-187 IVNLNER
+187 MVNLNVK
-194 VAKYLLTRF
+194 VANYLVKRF
-203 GYNEYKELK
+203 GYTDYKELK

-218 MFIIT
+218 ILIIT
-223 KGKEEIEIIL
+223 KGKEEIEIIC
-233 KDNNYILK
+233 KDYDYILK
-241 NDNINYTEKDPS
+241 NNNINYNEKDPT

-264 VANIIREN
+264 VANIIKNNKMEN
-272 NMKTKKDIKE
+272 GENIAKNKGDNVI
-282 EIQYFTKQELEEIY
+282 FTKQELEEIY
-296 NNANK
+296 DNANR

-314 GVDIKKPTEE
+314 GVEVKKPNEE
-324 FVKIENTEE
+324 FLKNENNIDGEEKIA
-333 ESKEVKEKNIHKLKN
+333 KERNIHKLKN

-355 RVESALLKYNEKA
+355 RVKSALLNYNEKA
-368 EAGLELLKDLETNKN
+368 EAGIELLKDLENNKN

-394 SIPSEFTKT
+394 SIPSEFAKT

-449 LLNGKYNMAYIV
+449 LLNGKYNKAYIV

-471 SLKENNVDISKI
+471 SLEESNVDISKI

-489 NESSKERGFLS
+489 NQSTKERGFLS
-500 IEGIIVPALIMHML
+500 IEGIIVPSLIIHML
-514 VEKKKK
+514 IKNIKK
-520 EDILEL
+520 EEMLKV
-526 FKKQFEKQKEKAE
+526 FKEQFEKQREKVGK
-539 DYFKENIEGLKKAF
+539 YFKENNEQLKKAF
-553 KKKNIIDIYYDN
+553 KKNNIIDIYYDN

-570 MCDLESKIVETGIY
+570 MCDLESKIVETGIF
-584 RCTTHE
+584 RCTIHE

-607 DVQIYLKLK
+607 DVQIYLKSK
-616 KDTKYDD
+616 KDTKYDN

-633 KNLIILEVDEENN
+633 KNLIILEPDEENN

>member
-1 MKIIGIGDLVLDVYM
+1 MDMIE
-16 NEKEIIGITS
+16 EKEG
-26 GMSFANIIY
+26 
-35 NITRLLKEDK
+35 
-45 NIGFESIIYGVCG
+45 
-58 NDIAGNIILKEVEE
+58 
-72 SGIQTKYITIK
+72 
-83 DKKDTRK
+83 
-90 FYIYLDENSNFVAS
+90 
-104 KKKNYITK
+104 
-112 KESWYSTSMVK
+112 
-123 KDIPEELLSKENIYV
+123 
-138 LGSVSK
+138 
-144 NFRDIMDKIEEVEGK
+144 KI
-159 VCLDLGH
+159 CLDLGH
-166 IAAFRYISLSK
+166 IAAFRYVLVPD

-187 IVNLNER
+187 MVNLNVK
-194 VAKYLLTRF
+194 VANYLIKRF
-203 GYNEYKELK
+203 GYTDYKELK

-218 MFIIT
+218 ILIIT
-223 KGKEEIEIIL
+223 KGKEEIEIIG
-233 KDNNYILK
+233 KDYDYILK
-241 NDNINYTEKDPS
+241 NNNINYNEKDPT

-264 VANIIREN
+264 VANIIKNNKRGNREKN
-272 NMKTKKDIKE
+272 KE
-282 EIQYFTKQELEEIY
+282 DNIIFTKQELEEIY
-296 NNANK
+296 DNANK

-314 GVDIKKPTEE
+314 GVEVKKPNEE
-324 FVKIENTEE
+324 FLKIENNIDDEE
-333 ESKEVKEKNIHKLKN
+333 KNLKERNIHKLKN
-348 AIEKLEE
+348 AIDKLEE
-355 RVESALLKYNEKA
+355 RVESALLAYNEKS
-368 EAGLELLKDLETNKN
+368 EAGIELLKDLEDNKN

-394 SIPSEFTKT
+394 SIPSEYTKT

-426 EKYMDYLNIICFSYS
+426 EKYMEHLNLICFSYS

-449 LLNGKYNMAYIV
+449 LLNGKYNKAYIV

-471 SLKENNVDISKI
+471 SLKGSNVDISKI

-489 NESSKERGFLS
+489 NQSTKERGFLS
-500 IEGIIVPALIMHML
+500 IEGIIVPALIMYML
-514 VEKKKK
+514 VEKKNK

-526 FKKQFEKQKEKAE
+526 FKKQFEKQKEKVE
-539 DYFKENIEGLKKAF
+539 NYFKENIEGLKKAF
-553 KKKNIIDIYYDN
+553 KKNNIIDIYYDN

-570 MCDLESKIVETGIY
+570 MCDLESKIVETGIF
-584 RCTTHE
+584 RCTIHE

-607 DVQIYLKLK
+607 DVQIYLKSK
-616 KDTKYDD
+616 RDTKYDN

-633 KNLIILEVDEENN
+633 KNLIILEADEEDNK
-646 NGILELLI
+646 GILELLI

>member
-1 MKIIGIGDLVLDVYM
+1 MDMIE
-16 NEKEIIGITS
+16 EKEG
-26 GMSFANIIY
+26 
-35 NITRLLKEDK
+35 
-45 NIGFESIIYGVCG
+45 
-58 NDIAGNIILKEVEE
+58 
-72 SGIQTKYITIK
+72 
-83 DKKDTRK
+83 
-90 FYIYLDENSNFVAS
+90 
-104 KKKNYITK
+104 
-112 KESWYSTSMVK
+112 
-123 KDIPEELLSKENIYV
+123 
-138 LGSVSK
+138 
-144 NFRDIMDKIEEVEGK
+144 KI
-159 VCLDLGH
+159 CLDLGH
-166 IAAFRYISLSK
+166 IAAFRYVLVPD

-187 IVNLNER
+187 MVNLNVK
-194 VAKYLLTRF
+194 VANYLVKRF
-203 GYNEYKELK
+203 GYTDYKELK
-212 QIFLTD
+212 QIFQTD
-218 MFIIT
+218 ILIIT
-223 KGKEEIEIIL
+223 KGKEEIEIIG
-233 KDNNYILK
+233 KEYDYILK
-241 NDNINYTEKDPS
+241 NNNINYNEKDPT

-264 VANIIREN
+264 VANIIKNNKMEN
-272 NMKTKKDIKE
+272 GENIAKNKGDNVI
-282 EIQYFTKQELEEIY
+282 FTKQELEEIY
-296 NNANK
+296 DNANR

-314 GVDIKKPTEE
+314 GVEVKKPNEE
-324 FVKIENTEE
+324 FLKNENNIDGEEKIA
-333 ESKEVKEKNIHKLKN
+333 KERNIHKLKN
-348 AIEKLEE
+348 AIDKLEE
-355 RVESALLKYNEKA
+355 RVESALLAYNEKS
-368 EAGLELLKDLETNKN
+368 EAGIELLKDLENNKN

-394 SIPSEFTKT
+394 SIPSEYTKT

-426 EKYMDYLNIICFSYS
+426 EKYMEHLNLICFSYS
-441 GSSPEIVQ
+441 GSSPEIIQ
-449 LLNGKYNMAYIV
+449 LLNGKYNKVYIV
-461 TKANEEDLKI
+461 TKANEDDLKI

-489 NESSKERGFLS
+489 NQSTKERGFLS
-500 IEGIIVPALIMHML
+500 IEGIIVPSLIIHML
-514 VEKKKK
+514 IKNIKK
-520 EDILEL
+520 EKMIKV
-526 FKKQFEKQKEKAE
+526 FKKQLEKQREKVE
-539 DYFKENIEGLKKAF
+539 NYFKENIEVLKKAF

-584 RCTTHE
+584 RCATHE

-633 KNLIILEVDEENN
+633 KNLIILESGEESD

-654 YSQLFIYEISKLL
+654 YSQLFIYEISKLI

>member
-1 MKIIGIGDLVLDVYM
+1 MDMIE
-16 NEKEIIGITS
+16 EKEG
-26 GMSFANIIY
+26 
-35 NITRLLKEDK
+35 
-45 NIGFESIIYGVCG
+45 
-58 NDIAGNIILKEVEE
+58 
-72 SGIQTKYITIK
+72 
-83 DKKDTRK
+83 
-90 FYIYLDENSNFVAS
+90 
-104 KKKNYITK
+104 
-112 KESWYSTSMVK
+112 
-123 KDIPEELLSKENIYV
+123 
-138 LGSVSK
+138 
-144 NFRDIMDKIEEVEGK
+144 KI
-159 VCLDLGH
+159 CLDLGH
-166 IAAFRYISLSK
+166 IAAFRYVLVPD

-187 IVNLNER
+187 MVNLNVK
-194 VAKYLLTRF
+194 VANYLIKRF
-203 GYNEYKELK
+203 GYTDYKELK
-212 QIFLTD
+212 QIFQTD
-218 MFIIT
+218 ILIIT
-223 KGKEEIEIIL
+223 KGKEEIEIIG
-233 KDNNYILK
+233 KDYDYILK
-241 NDNINYTEKDPS
+241 NNNINYNEKDPT

-264 VANIIREN
+264 VANIIKNNKMEKGEN
-272 NMKTKKDIKE
+272 IAKNKGDNVI
-282 EIQYFTKQELEEIY
+282 FTKQELEEIY
-296 NNANK
+296 DNANR

-314 GVDIKKPTEE
+314 GVEVKKPNEE
-324 FVKIENTEE
+324 FLKIENNIDGEE
-333 ESKEVKEKNIHKLKN
+333 KIAKERNIHKLKN
-348 AIEKLEE
+348 AIDKLEE
-355 RVESALLKYNEKA
+355 RVESALLAYNEKS
-368 EAGLELLKDLETNKN
+368 EAGIELLKDLESNKK

-394 SIPSEFTKT
+394 SIPSEYTKT

-410 VDIQTM
+410 VNIQTM

-426 EKYMDYLNIICFSYS
+426 EKYMEHLNLICFSYS

-449 LLNGKYNMAYIV
+449 LLNGKYNNAYIV

-471 SLKENNVDISKI
+471 SLKENNVDISKV

-489 NESSKERGFLS
+489 NGSSKERGFLS
-500 IEGIIVPALIMHML
+500 IEGIIVPSLIIHML
-514 VEKKKK
+514 VEKKNK

-526 FKKQFEKQKEKAE
+526 FKKQFEKQKEKVE
-539 DYFKENIEGLKKAF
+539 KYFKENNEQLKKAF
-553 KKKNIIDIYYDN
+553 KKNNIIDIYYDN

-616 KDTKYDD
+616 KDTKYDN
-623 ELLKYLKIYS
+623 ELLKYLSIYG
-633 KNLIILEVDEENN
+633 KNLIILESDEEND

>member
-16 NEKEIIGITS
+16 NEKEIVGITS
-26 GMSFANIIY
+26 GMSFSNVIY
-35 NITRLLKEDK
+35 NITRLLREDK
-45 NIGFESIIYGVCG
+45 NIEFESIIYGVCG
-58 NDIAGNIILKEVEE
+58 NDIAGNIILKEAEE

-159 VCLDLGH
+159 VCLDLGQT
-166 IAAFRYISLSK
+166 ASFRYISLSK

-203 GYNEYKELK
+203 GYNENKELK

-218 MFIIT
+218 MLIIT
-223 KGKEEIEIIL
+223 KGKEEIEIFV

-241 NDNINYTEKDPS
+241 NDNINYNEKDPS

-264 VANIIREN
+264 VANIIKEN

-282 EIQYFTKQELEEIY
+282 ESQYFTKQELEQIY
-296 NNANK
+296 NNANE

-333 ESKEVKEKNIHKLKN
+333 SKEVKEKNIHKLKN

-355 RVESALLKYNEKA
+355 RVESALLNYNEKA
-368 EAGLELLKDLETNKN
+368 EAGLELLKDLESNKN

-471 SLKENNVDISKI
+471 SLEEKNIDISKI

-500 IEGIIVPALIMHML
+500 IEGIIVPALIMYML

-526 FKKQFEKQKEKAE
+526 FKKQFEKQKEKVE
-539 DYFKENIEGLKKAF
+539 NYFKENIEGLKKAF

-616 KDTKYDD
+616 KDTRYDD
-623 ELLKYLKIYS
+623 ELLKYLSIYS
-633 KNLIILEVDEENN
+633 KNLIILEPDEENN
-646 NGILELLI
+646 SGILELLI

>member
-1 MKIIGIGDLVLDVYM
+1 MDMIE
-16 NEKEIIGITS
+16 EKEG
-26 GMSFANIIY
+26 
-35 NITRLLKEDK
+35 
-45 NIGFESIIYGVCG
+45 
-58 NDIAGNIILKEVEE
+58 
-72 SGIQTKYITIK
+72 
-83 DKKDTRK
+83 
-90 FYIYLDENSNFVAS
+90 
-104 KKKNYITK
+104 
-112 KESWYSTSMVK
+112 
-123 KDIPEELLSKENIYV
+123 
-138 LGSVSK
+138 
-144 NFRDIMDKIEEVEGK
+144 KI
-159 VCLDLGH
+159 CLDLGH
-166 IAAFRYISLSK
+166 IAAFRYVLVPD

-187 IVNLNER
+187 MVNLNVK
-194 VAKYLLTRF
+194 VANYLVKRF
-203 GYNEYKELK
+203 GYTDYKELK

-218 MFIIT
+218 ILIIT
-223 KGKEEIEIIL
+223 KGKEEIEIIG
-233 KDNNYILK
+233 KDYDYILK
-241 NDNINYTEKDPS
+241 NNNINYNEKDPT

-264 VANIIREN
+264 VANIIKNNKMEN
-272 NMKTKKDIKE
+272 GENIAKNKGDNVI
-282 EIQYFTKQELEEIY
+282 FTKQELEEIY
-296 NNANK
+296 DNANR

-314 GVDIKKPTEE
+314 GVEVKKPNEE
-324 FVKIENTEE
+324 FLKNENNIDGEEKIA
-333 ESKEVKEKNIHKLKN
+333 KERNIHKLKN

-355 RVESALLKYNEKA
+355 RVKSALLNYNEKA
-368 EAGLELLKDLETNKN
+368 EAGIELLKDLENNKN

-394 SIPSEFTKT
+394 SIPSEFAKT

-449 LLNGKYNMAYIV
+449 LLNGKYNKAYIV

-471 SLKENNVDISKI
+471 SLEESNVDISKI

-489 NESSKERGFLS
+489 NQSTKERGFLS
-500 IEGIIVPALIMHML
+500 IEGIIVPSLIIHML
-514 VEKKKK
+514 IKNIKK
-520 EDILEL
+520 EEMLKV
-526 FKKQFEKQKEKAE
+526 FKEQFEKQREKVGK
-539 DYFKENIEGLKKAF
+539 YFKENNEQLKKAF
-553 KKKNIIDIYYDN
+553 KKNNIIDIYYDN

-570 MCDLESKIVETGIY
+570 MCDLESKIVETGIF
-584 RCTTHE
+584 RCAIHE

-616 KDTKYDD
+616 KDTKYDN
-623 ELLKYLKIYS
+623 ELLKYLSIYS
-633 KNLIILEVDEENN
+633 KNLIILEADEENN

>member
-26 GMSFANIIY
+26 GMSFSNVIY

-45 NIGFESIIYGVCG
+45 NIEFESIIYGVCG
-58 NDIAGNIILKEVEE
+58 NDIAGNIILKEAEE

-90 FYIYLDENSNFVAS
+90 FYIYLDENSNFLAS

-159 VCLDLGH
+159 VCLDLGQT
-166 IAAFRYISLSK
+166 ASFRYISLSK
-177 LKEMLTRKYY
+177 LKEMLARKYY

-203 GYNEYKELK
+203 GYNEYNELK

-218 MFIIT
+218 MLIIT
-223 KGKEEIEIIL
+223 KGKEEIEIFV
-233 KDNNYILK
+233 KDINYVLK
-241 NDNINYTEKDPS
+241 NENINYTEKDPS

-264 VANIIREN
+264 VVNILREN
-272 NMKTKKDIKE
+272 DMKTKKDIKE
-282 EIQYFTKQELEEIY
+282 ESQYFTKQELEQIY

-355 RVESALLKYNEKA
+355 RVESALLNYNEKA
-368 EAGLELLKDLETNKN
+368 EAGLELLKDLESNKK

-394 SIPSEFTKT
+394 SIPSEYTKT

-410 VDIQTM
+410 IDIQTM

-426 EKYMDYLNIICFSYS
+426 EKYMKHLNIICFSYS

-449 LLNGKYNMAYIV
+449 LLNGKYNKAYIV
-461 TKANEEDLKI
+461 TKANEDDLKI
-471 SLKENNVDISKI
+471 SLKESNVDISKI

-520 EDILEL
+520 EDIFEL
-526 FKKQFEKQKEKAE
+526 FKKQFEKQKEKVE
-539 DYFKENIEGLKKAF
+539 NYFNDNNEELKKAF
-553 KKKNIIDIYYDN
+553 KKNNIIDIYYDN

-570 MCDLESKIVETGIY
+570 MCDLESKIVETGIF
-584 RCTTHE
+584 RCAIHE

-616 KDTKYDD
+616 KDTKYDN
-623 ELLKYLKIYS
+623 ELLKYLSIYS
-633 KNLIILEVDEENN
+633 KNLIILEPDEENN

>member
-1 MKIIGIGDLVLDVYM
+1 MDIIE
-16 NEKEIIGITS
+16 EKEGEI
-26 GMSFANIIY
+26 
-35 NITRLLKEDK
+35 
-45 NIGFESIIYGVCG
+45 
-58 NDIAGNIILKEVEE
+58 
-72 SGIQTKYITIK
+72 
-83 DKKDTRK
+83 
-90 FYIYLDENSNFVAS
+90 
-104 KKKNYITK
+104 
-112 KESWYSTSMVK
+112 
-123 KDIPEELLSKENIYV
+123 
-138 LGSVSK
+138 
-144 NFRDIMDKIEEVEGK
+144 
-159 VCLDLGH
+159 CLDLGH
-166 IAAFRYISLSK
+166 IAAFRYVLVPD

-187 IVNLNER
+187 MVNLNVK
-194 VAKYLLTRF
+194 VANYLVKRF
-203 GYNEYKELK
+203 GYIDYKELK
-212 QIFLTD
+212 QIFQTD
-218 MFIIT
+218 ILIIT
-223 KGKEEIEIIL
+223 KGKEEIEIIG
-233 KDNNYILK
+233 KDYDYILK
-241 NDNINYTEKDPS
+241 NNNINYNEKDPT

-264 VANIIREN
+264 VANIIKNNKRGNREKN
-272 NMKTKKDIKE
+272 KE
-282 EIQYFTKQELEEIY
+282 DNIIFTKQELEEIY
-296 NNANK
+296 DNANR

-314 GVDIKKPTEE
+314 GVEVKKPNEE
-324 FVKIENTEE
+324 FLKNENNIDGEEKIA
-333 ESKEVKEKNIHKLKN
+333 KERNIHKLKN
-348 AIEKLEE
+348 AIDKLEE
-355 RVESALLKYNEKA
+355 RVESALVEYNEKS
-368 EAGLELLKDLETNKN
+368 EAGLELLKDLESNKD

-394 SIPSEFTKT
+394 SIPSEYTKT

-426 EKYMDYLNIICFSYS
+426 EKYMEYLNIICFSYS

-483 RIISYN
+483 RVISYN

-500 IEGIIVPALIMHML
+500 IEGIIVPALIMYML

-520 EDILEL
+520 DDILEL
-526 FKKQFEKQKEKAE
+526 FKKRFEKQKEKVE
-539 DYFKENIEGLKKAF
+539 KYFKENNEQLKKAF
-553 KKKNIIDIYYDN
+553 KKNNIIDIYYDN

-570 MCDLESKIVETGIY
+570 MCDLESKIVETGIF
-584 RCTTHE
+584 RCAIHE

-623 ELLKYLKIYS
+623 ELLKYLSIYG
-633 KNLIILEVDEENN
+633 KNLIILEADEESD

-654 YSQLFIYEISKLL
+654 YSQLFIYEISKLI

>member
-1 MKIIGIGDLVLDVYM
+1 MDIIE
-16 NEKEIIGITS
+16 EKEG
-26 GMSFANIIY
+26 
-35 NITRLLKEDK
+35 
-45 NIGFESIIYGVCG
+45 
-58 NDIAGNIILKEVEE
+58 
-72 SGIQTKYITIK
+72 
-83 DKKDTRK
+83 
-90 FYIYLDENSNFVAS
+90 
-104 KKKNYITK
+104 
-112 KESWYSTSMVK
+112 
-123 KDIPEELLSKENIYV
+123 
-138 LGSVSK
+138 
-144 NFRDIMDKIEEVEGK
+144 KI
-159 VCLDLGH
+159 CLDLGH
-166 IAAFRYISLSK
+166 IAAFRYVLVSD

-187 IVNLNER
+187 MVNLNVK
-194 VAKYLLTRF
+194 VANYLVKRF
-203 GYNEYKELK
+203 GYTDYKELK

-218 MFIIT
+218 ILIIT
-223 KGKEEIEIIL
+223 KGKEEIEIIC
-233 KDNNYILK
+233 KDYDYILK
-241 NDNINYTEKDPS
+241 NNNINYNEKDPT

-264 VANIIREN
+264 VANIIKNNKMEN
-272 NMKTKKDIKE
+272 GKNIAKNKGDNVI
-282 EIQYFTKQELEEIY
+282 FTKQELEEIY
-296 NNANK
+296 DNANR

-314 GVDIKKPTEE
+314 GIEVKKPNEE
-324 FVKIENTEE
+324 FLKNENNIDGEEKIA
-333 ESKEVKEKNIHKLKN
+333 KERNIHKLKN
-348 AIEKLEE
+348 AIDKLEE
-355 RVESALLKYNEKA
+355 RVESALLAYNEKS
-368 EAGLELLKDLETNKN
+368 EAGIELLKDLEDNKN

-394 SIPSEFTKT
+394 SIPSEYTKT

-410 VDIQTM
+410 VNIQTM

-426 EKYMDYLNIICFSYS
+426 EKYMEHLNLICFSYS

-449 LLNGKYNMAYIV
+449 LLNGKYNNAYIV

-471 SLKENNVDISKI
+471 SLKENNVDISKV

-489 NESSKERGFLS
+489 NGSSKERGFLS
-500 IEGIIVPALIMHML
+500 IEGIIVPSLIIHML
-514 VEKKKK
+514 VEKKNK

-526 FKKQFEKQKEKAE
+526 FKKQFEKQKEKVE
-539 DYFKENIEGLKKAF
+539 KYFKENNEQLKKAF
-553 KKKNIIDIYYDN
+553 KKNNIIDIYYDN

-607 DVQIYLKLK
+607 DVQIYLKSK
-616 KDTKYDD
+616 KDTKYDN

-633 KNLIILEVDEENN
+633 KNLIILEADEESN

-654 YSQLFIYEISKLL
+654 YSQLFIYEISKLI

>member
-1 MKIIGIGDLVLDVYM
+1 MDMIE
-16 NEKEIIGITS
+16 EKEG
-26 GMSFANIIY
+26 
-35 NITRLLKEDK
+35 
-45 NIGFESIIYGVCG
+45 
-58 NDIAGNIILKEVEE
+58 
-72 SGIQTKYITIK
+72 
-83 DKKDTRK
+83 
-90 FYIYLDENSNFVAS
+90 
-104 KKKNYITK
+104 
-112 KESWYSTSMVK
+112 
-123 KDIPEELLSKENIYV
+123 
-138 LGSVSK
+138 
-144 NFRDIMDKIEEVEGK
+144 KI
-159 VCLDLGH
+159 CLDLGH
-166 IAAFRYISLSK
+166 IAAFRYVLVLD

-187 IVNLNER
+187 MVNLNVK
-194 VAKYLLTRF
+194 VANYLVKRF
-203 GYNEYKELK
+203 GYTDYKELK

-218 MFIIT
+218 ILIIT
-223 KGKEEIEIIL
+223 KGKEEIEIIC
-233 KDNNYILK
+233 KDYDYILK
-241 NDNINYTEKDPS
+241 NNNINYNEKDPT

-264 VANIIREN
+264 VANIIKNNKMEN
-272 NMKTKKDIKE
+272 GKNIAKNKGDNVI
-282 EIQYFTKQELEEIY
+282 FTKQELEEIY
-296 NNANK
+296 DNANR

-314 GVDIKKPTEE
+314 GIEVKKPNEE
-324 FVKIENTEE
+324 FLKNENNIDGEEKIA
-333 ESKEVKEKNIHKLKN
+333 KERNIHKLKN
-348 AIEKLEE
+348 AIDKLEE
-355 RVESALLKYNEKA
+355 RVESALLAYNEKS
-368 EAGLELLKDLETNKN
+368 EAGIELLKDLEDNKN

-394 SIPSEFTKT
+394 SIPSEYTKT

-410 VDIQTM
+410 VNIQTM

-426 EKYMDYLNIICFSYS
+426 EKYMEHLNLICFSYS

-449 LLNGKYNMAYIV
+449 LLNGKYNNAYIV

-471 SLKENNVDISKI
+471 SLKENNVDISKV

-489 NESSKERGFLS
+489 NGSSKERGFLS
-500 IEGIIVPALIMHML
+500 IEGIIVPSLIIHML
-514 VEKKKK
+514 VEKKNK

-526 FKKQFEKQKEKAE
+526 FKKQFEKQKEKVE
-539 DYFKENIEGLKKAF
+539 KYFKENNEQLKKAF
-553 KKKNIIDIYYDN
+553 KKNNIIDIYYDN

-607 DVQIYLKLK
+607 DVQIYLKSK
-616 KDTKYDD
+616 KDTKYDN

-633 KNLIILEVDEENN
+633 KNLIILEADEESN

-654 YSQLFIYEISKLL
+654 YSQLFIYEISKLI

>member
-1 MKIIGIGDLVLDVYM
+1 MYFGNVSKGFREIMDIIE
-16 NEKEIIGITS
+16 EKEG
-26 GMSFANIIY
+26 
-35 NITRLLKEDK
+35 
-45 NIGFESIIYGVCG
+45 
-58 NDIAGNIILKEVEE
+58 
-72 SGIQTKYITIK
+72 
-83 DKKDTRK
+83 
-90 FYIYLDENSNFVAS
+90 
-104 KKKNYITK
+104 
-112 KESWYSTSMVK
+112 
-123 KDIPEELLSKENIYV
+123 
-138 LGSVSK
+138 
-144 NFRDIMDKIEEVEGK
+144 KI
-159 VCLDLGH
+159 CLDLGH
-166 IAAFRYISLSK
+166 IAAFRYVLVSD

-187 IVNLNER
+187 MVNLNVK
-194 VAKYLLTRF
+194 VANYLVKRF
-203 GYNEYKELK
+203 GYTDYKELK

-218 MFIIT
+218 ILIIT
-223 KGKEEIEIIL
+223 KGKEEIEIIG
-233 KDNNYILK
+233 KDYDYILK
-241 NDNINYTEKDPS
+241 NNNINYNEKDPT

-264 VANIIREN
+264 VANIIKNNKMEN
-272 NMKTKKDIKE
+272 GENIAKNNGDNVI
-282 EIQYFTKQELEEIY
+282 FTKQELEEIY
-296 NNANK
+296 DNANR

-314 GVDIKKPTEE
+314 GVEVKKPNEE
-324 FVKIENTEE
+324 FLKNENNIDGEEKIA
-333 ESKEVKEKNIHKLKN
+333 KERNIHKLKN

-355 RVESALLKYNEKA
+355 RVKSALLNYNEKA
-368 EAGLELLKDLETNKN
+368 EAGLELLKDLESNKK

-394 SIPSEFTKT
+394 SIPSEFAKT

-449 LLNGKYNMAYIV
+449 LLNGKYNNAYIV
-461 TKANEEDLKI
+461 TKANEEDLKK

-489 NESSKERGFLS
+489 NQSTKERGFLS

-514 VEKKKK
+514 VEKKNK

-526 FKKQFEKQKEKAE
+526 FKKQFEKQREKVGK
-539 DYFKENIEGLKKAF
+539 YFKENNEQLKKAF
-553 KKKNIIDIYYDN
+553 KKNNIIDIYYDN

-570 MCDLESKIVETGIY
+570 MCDLESKIVETGIF
-584 RCTTHE
+584 RCTIHE

-607 DVQIYLKLK
+607 DVQIYLKSK
-616 KDTKYDD
+616 RDTKYDN

-633 KNLIILEVDEENN
+633 KNLIILEPDEENN